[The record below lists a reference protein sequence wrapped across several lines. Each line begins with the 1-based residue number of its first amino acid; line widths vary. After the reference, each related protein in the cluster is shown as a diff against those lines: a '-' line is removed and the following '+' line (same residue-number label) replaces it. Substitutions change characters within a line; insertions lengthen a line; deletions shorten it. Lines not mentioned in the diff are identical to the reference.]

1 MGTRRNEHTEPLD
14 RREGGG
20 TEPMVLAMDPSIA
33 EAAEPPAAPSSP
45 ATEPE
50 PAAAVSAR
58 WRAATVPPTLARRGL
73 LQTWRHVWIVAICLG
88 LGAGAV
94 AARSVWQ
101 VLPVQTQLYQASSV
115 VRVDWGHPHFR
126 DLVGDRSKPDSGDRV
141 QAMGDL
147 IRARTILQAALQRS
161 AAASLPSLRE
171 NPDEAFQRIEHGLK
185 VESNNSQVLH
195 LQLTGENGEELPVIV
210 NAIRSAFLK
219 TYVDDDKKAKR
230 TRLSELDKTYKENQK
245 ELLKTKKELLAA
257 SHPVATDPLDGG
269 RLEEFQKQKARAEI
283 ELIAARVRLKNLE
296 TNPPE
301 EKAPKVDEEALDA
314 QIEVMANK
322 DKKIRQLRE
331 EADKQLAYIRQVE
344 HLSAKPAKLPDY
356 KDAVADHQAILVAI
370 ARRKRS
376 LRPELEKIIRE
387 QAEEKIPQV
396 ENPLNVA
403 KREVLLYES
412 QVKELTKRV
421 QEQVGAH
428 RVIDEGR
435 RTLANRRAEITE
447 QKTQEVER
455 LERVGQITFAEAE
468 AIRKEL
474 NGPPAAVAM
483 DDADHVETLP
493 IDETRGMK
501 LAGLAGLGAF
511 CLVVGGISYR
521 EHMQRRIHHADD
533 VMQELS
539 LPVLATTPALSD
551 RLDLFNAVVEEA
563 HPGSAFSERCRAID
577 GICPFVLH
585 EAVEGEARVILV
597 TSAMGEEGESE
608 VAAMLAYR
616 LARAGKR
623 TLLMDADIV
632 SPKAHDVLGEAGDAG
647 LCDVLRHQ
655 ANWTDVIRPGQI
667 NDLWFVMAGHADA
680 MAAEAMSRDE
690 MGPLLD
696 QLRPEY
702 DVIIIDGSDILT
714 LAHGL
719 QMGRYAD
726 AALLTIR
733 PEISRT
739 VSVFA
744 AHQKLHLLSIPVL
757 GAVYVA
763 GSTRNIFSGVGSM
776 LKSMG
781 SIFGGMG
788 NASGTAW
795 KRFSNLQS
803 PVAAY
808 QPAPMPVERQKKAA

>member
-1 MGTRRNEHTEPLD
+1 MGTGRSEHTEPLD

-20 TEPMVLAMDPSIA
+20 TEPMFLAIDPSVA
-33 EAAEPPAAPSSP
+33 EVDEPTAAHDAEPEAMP
-45 ATEPE
+45 
-50 PAAAVSAR
+50 AVSAH

-73 LQTWRHVWIVAICLG
+73 LQTWRHVWIVALCLG

-94 AARSVWQ
+94 AARGVWQ
-101 VLPVQTQLYQASSV
+101 LLPVQTQLYQASSV
-115 VRVDWGHPHFR
+115 LRVDWGHPHFR

-161 AAASLPSLRE
+161 AAASLPSIRE
-171 NPDEAFQRIEHGLK
+171 NPDEAFRRIEQGLK
-185 VESNNSQVLH
+185 IESNNSQVLH
-195 LQLTGENGEELPVIV
+195 LQLTGENGAELPVIV
-210 NAIRSAFLK
+210 NAIRTAFLK

-230 TRLSELDKTYKENQK
+230 SRLTELDKTYKENQK
-245 ELLKTKKELLAA
+245 ELLKTKKELAAA
-257 SHPVATDPLDGG
+257 SHPVPTESLDGG
-269 RLEEFQKQKARAEI
+269 RLEEFQKQKARAEV

-301 EKAPKVDEEALDA
+301 EKAPKVDDEAIDA
-314 QIEVMANK
+314 QVESLANK
-322 DKKIRQLRE
+322 DRKIRQLRE
-331 EADKQLAYIRQVE
+331 DGDKLMAYIRELERNAV
-344 HLSAKPAKLPDY
+344 KPAKLPEY
-356 KDAVADHQAILVAI
+356 KDAVADHQAILLAI

-376 LRPELEKIIRE
+376 LRPELEKIIHE
-387 QAEEKIPQV
+387 QADEKAPQL
-396 ENPLNVA
+396 ENPLSVA
-403 KREVLLYES
+403 KREVALYES
-412 QVKELTKRV
+412 QLKELTKRV
-421 QEQVGAH
+421 QEQASAH
-428 RVIDEGR
+428 KVIDEGR

-474 NGPPAAVAM
+474 NGPPAAIAM

-493 IDETRGMK
+493 IDESRGMK
-501 LAGLAGLGAF
+501 LAGLSGLGVF

-521 EHMQRRIHHADD
+521 EHLQRRIHHSDD
-533 VMQELS
+533 VVHELS
-539 LPVLATTPALSD
+539 LPLLATTPALSD
-551 RLDLFNAVVEEA
+551 RLDLFNALVEES
-563 HPGSAFSERCRAID
+563 HPGSAFAERCQAID

-585 EAVEGEARVILV
+585 EAVDGQARVILV
-597 TSAMGEEGESE
+597 TSAMGNEGESE
-608 VAAMLAYR
+608 LAAMLAYR

-632 SPKAHDVLGEAGDAG
+632 SPRAHDVLGEAGDAG
-647 LCDVLRHQ
+647 LCDVLRRQ

-667 NDLWFVMAGHADA
+667 NELWFVMAGHADA

-690 MGPLLD
+690 MGPLMD

-702 DVIIIDGSDILT
+702 DVIIIDASEVLT
-714 LAHGL
+714 RAHGL

-776 LKSMG
+776 MKSLG

-788 NASGTAW
+788 SASGSAW

-808 QPAPMPVERQKKAA
+808 QPAPMPMEKQKKAA